1 MYILII
7 ETTVVGLVLL
17 FLSYISPNLCKS
29 KGPCQ
34 KRKGEE
40 DMSEIIRLV
49 SSKVR
54 QIIISCSRVSREKEE
69 RGEREKYI
77 IVGRFD

>member
-7 ETTVVGLVLL
+7 ETSVLRLVLL
-17 FLSYISPNLCKS
+17 FLCYISPNLYKS

-40 DMSEIIRLV
+40 DMSEIIHLV
-49 SSKVR
+49 SLKVR
-54 QIIISCSRVSREKEE
+54 QIIISCSRVSQEE
-69 RGEREKYI
+69 EA
-77 IVGRFD
+77 IVENKRNIL